1 MIVLSLP
8 EGQKNTKNEKEEL
21 FTYLKEY
28 DGQIVSVFSIAITAY
43 LAWYAYHKPS
53 AFETAIFVGALGGIT
68 HELFQSQGKFMMPQ
82 YDKAK
87 GEYYLGGLFGLIE
100 GGVAGMILAQGNTV
114 NPISIQLLSEAFL
127 AGLALKGVAEAVTPP
142 GPNNPS
148 QLDANQDK

>member
-1 MIVLSLP
+1 VIVLSS
-8 EGQKNTKNEKEEL
+8 EDQKKL

-28 DGQIVSVFSIAITAY
+28 DGQIVSVLSIAITAY

-53 AFETAIFVGALGGIT
+53 SFETAVFVGALGGIT

-100 GGVAGMILAQGNTV
+100 GGVAGLILAQGK
-114 NPISIQLLSEAFL
+114 PGSLSLFQLLSEAFL

-148 QLDANQDK
+148 QNNANQDK